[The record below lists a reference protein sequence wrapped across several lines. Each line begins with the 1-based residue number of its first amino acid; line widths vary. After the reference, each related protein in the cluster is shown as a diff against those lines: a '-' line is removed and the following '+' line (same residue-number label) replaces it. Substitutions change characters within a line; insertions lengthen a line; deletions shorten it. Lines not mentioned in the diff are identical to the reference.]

1 MKVWASRRSIRAE
14 IADVP
19 EGWLDRFAVAQ
30 PDDVRKF
37 GDARNSTMVF
47 RSTAVVAAIEDGRYF
62 RAVNDDAAAAQ
73 EGGEK

>member
-30 PDDVRKF
+30 PDDIRKF

-47 RSTAVVAAIEDGRYF
+47 RSAAVVAAIEEGLYF
-62 RAVNDDAAAAQ
+62 RAVNDDTAQ
-73 EGGEK
+73 EGGES

>member
-19 EGWLDRFAVAQ
+19 EGWLDRFAVNQ

-37 GDARNSTMVF
+37 GDARNSTLVF
-47 RSTAVVAAIEDGRYF
+47 RSAAVVAAIEEGRYF
-62 RAVNDDAAAAQ
+62 RAFSGAAQ
-73 EGGEK
+73 QGAANEA

>member
-19 EGWLDRFAVAQ
+19 EGWLDRFALAQ
-30 PDDVRKF
+30 PDDIRKF

-47 RSTAVVAAIEDGRYF
+47 RSAAVVAAIEEGLYF
-62 RAVNDDAAAAQ
+62 RAVNDDDTAQ
-73 EGGEK
+73 KGGES